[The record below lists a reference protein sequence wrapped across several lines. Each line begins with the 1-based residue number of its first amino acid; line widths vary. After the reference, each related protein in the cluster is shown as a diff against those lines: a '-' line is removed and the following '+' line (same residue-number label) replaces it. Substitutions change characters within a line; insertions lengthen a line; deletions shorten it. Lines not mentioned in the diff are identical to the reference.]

1 MLRRVMFKVW
11 AGEGEERRSVKRETK
26 LSATLLCSKATGYA
40 RERTPPLRRGVAAV
54 MALDGLTI
62 IIVVMSGSGY
72 GSRRGEMER
81 EGKGERGSSS
91 RIHRKHQKSSA
102 SEEG

>member
-1 MLRRVMFKVW
+1 M
-11 AGEGEERRSVKRETK
+11 
-26 LSATLLCSKATGYA
+26 
-40 RERTPPLRRGVAAV
+40 RRGVAAV

-81 EGKGERGSSS
+81 EGKLVQNPSKAPKVVSERV
-91 RIHRKHQKSSA
+91 
-102 SEEG
+102 EEG